1 MQARADVRVRVRR
14 VVVAIRKEQPTFR
27 AIVPVARRAQNI
39 PPTQY
44 CSPVNLNKF
53 I

>member
-1 MQARADVRVRVRR
+1 MQAGADVRVRVRR
-14 VVVAIRKEQPTFR
+14 RVVAVRNEQAAIR
-27 AIVPVARRAQNI
+27 AIVPVARDIQNV